1 MKTSL
6 KIMFAVTLG
15 CVMLA
20 NTIRANATEIHSTCT
35 VFSPVQEIRKLVVSG
50 NAKVILIQAGK
61 EHIDVYG
68 QDLRNAGEVQQ
79 EGTTLKISSF
89 RKTPLAVV
97 VFVNNLNEISA
108 SGKVSVQTRGKFKLL
123 NLRVKLRGQVMAE
136 ISAGVLN
143 LYTRVAERADLKLSG
158 AAESHTIVMNSL
170 GNLNMDQFV
179 AKETAISPAGAD
191 EYAAM

>member
-1 MKTSL
+1 MRTSL

-15 CVMLA
+15 CVILA
-20 NTIRANATEIHSTCT
+20 NAIRANATKIHSTCT

-61 EHIDVYG
+61 VHFEVYG
-68 QDLRNAGEVQQ
+68 QNLRNAGEVHQ

-123 NLRVKLRGQVMAE
+123 NLRVKLQGQAVAE
-136 ISAGVLN
+136 INAGVLN

-179 AKETAISPAGAD
+179 AKETVLSPVSAD
-191 EYAAM
+191 EYVAM